1 MARERNGEVRY
12 FLGAGA
18 PPFSH
23 HAEYPACGLPC
34 GASPTPITV
43 SMTGLVDLG
52 D

>member
-1 MARERNGEVRY
+1 MARERNSEARY
-12 FLGAGA
+12 FLVARM
-18 PPFSH
+18 PKLSH